1 MKLWISM
8 DQKPHENG
16 DYRKLNITEGSFPMQ
31 SPTIQSYGG
40 LFDLPFEADKGFMD
54 LLGIQDQYT
63 PPHPSFFD
71 LIHLPPPPTVL
82 PPPIPSTAAPES
94 SEVVNNSAVATPN
107 SSASCS
113 SNEEQN
119 KVADGE
125 EMEEEGENS
134 NQDKTKK
141 Q

>member
-1 MKLWISM
+1 MKI
-8 DQKPHENG
+8 N
-16 DYRKLNITEGSFPMQ
+16 EGSFSMQ
-31 SPTIQSYGG
+31 TPAIQSYGG

-54 LLGIQDQYT
+54 LLGFQDQYN

-71 LIHLPPPPTVL
+71 VLPHLPPPPLL
-82 PPPIPSTAAPES
+82 PPPILSTAAPES

-107 SSASCS
+107 SSVSCS
-113 SNEEQN
+113 WNEEQN
-119 KVADGE
+119 KVADSE
-125 EMEEEGENS
+125 EIEEEEENS